1 MYSFITNIFQG
12 LYSGITGPTVPDL
25 GERLH
30 TDYDS
35 VGFAMAFRSIGKMIG
50 SLTCGYLRDRFSSK
64 GDLLLGV
71 ALAVVSVSVVTK
83 PWVPT
88 VSLLAFL
95 FFVEGFS
102 HGGINSGELSKQ
114 YQKYDI
120 ASNQFWVA
128 LN

>member
-1 MYSFITNIFQG
+1 MYLFITNIFQG